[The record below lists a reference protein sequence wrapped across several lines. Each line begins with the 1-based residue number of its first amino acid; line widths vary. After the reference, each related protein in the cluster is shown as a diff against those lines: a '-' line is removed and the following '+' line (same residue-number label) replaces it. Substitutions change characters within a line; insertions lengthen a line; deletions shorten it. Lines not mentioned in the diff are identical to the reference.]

1 MFRAQYTRFLI
12 CYYSIVIQ
20 IVQYVFLQKC
30 NLCKYWRFGVNTF
43 AQIAQ
48 RSYVYR
54 YFALHAVL
62 GDVTGSLFLFRDVV
76 WKIFNR
82 AFSQTPDLRGLSRFA
97 HVDMRCMSI
106 CIGYFDECRG
116 FPPPSL
122 PFREGFL
129 CLGAW
134 WVLFGCVGNEGLR
147 RGRLTHRK
155 RSPLPFR
162 EGFLCLGALGFIRV
176 RGERGLAPGAD
187 SPTASGPPSLSGRV
201 IRQFVL
207 LLFYL
212 SFYIHSQND

>member
-1 MFRAQYTRFLI
+1 MICMFFHIFRAQYTRFLI

-30 NLCKYWRFGVNTF
+30 NLCKYWRFGVSTF

-54 YFALHAVL
+54 YFALHVVL

-116 FPPPSL
+116 FPPP
-122 PFREGFL
+122 FQGGFFGL
-129 CLGAW
+129 GAWGGCLGAW
-134 WVLFGCVGNEGLR
+134 WVGACAGG
-147 RGRLTHRK
+147 GLTHRK

-162 EGFLCLGALGFIRV
+162 EGY
-176 RGERGLAPGAD
+176 
-187 SPTASGPPSLSGRV
+187 
-201 IRQFVL
+201 FV
-207 LLFYL
+207 
-212 SFYIHSQND
+212 